1 MDFESIFGKIVDG
14 ITGAGKWMS
23 ENKEAANLL
32 GSVAVAGG
40 SYLAQKEMAKD
51 ALKQQHAL
59 MEQQDRLKQKYSAV
73 PKDVDLSY
81 ILVFDESPNLANGG
95 ILTELKNRK
104 GGA

>member
-1 MDFESIFGKIVDG
+1 M
-14 ITGAGKWMS
+14 
-23 ENKEAANLL
+23 
-32 GSVAVAGG
+32 AGG

-51 ALKQQHAL
+51 ALKQQRAL
-59 MEQQDRLKQKYSAV
+59 MEHQDRLKQKYSAV

-81 ILVFDESPNLANGG
+81 NLVFDESPNLANGG